1 MTWRMMEKP
10 RKETGRRNIRIATI
24 AWRGMKAGARFTV
37 SLFDWSCRAVW
48 VCVVFLGGFCFV
60 ARLLFPY
67 WTFIILDLSQ
77 ISSSGYKNCHY
88 RCDARSNGKKIA
100 FEEPPTATG
109 PGLERGWSELFD
121 WQVFVL
127 DRLWRQKKFCLIG
140 FIDCDYRHDERKD
153 WKKQSLSS
161 KRQLQGDEFPAT
173 FKIRISSRI
182 SDLGHR

>member
-1 MTWRMMEKP
+1 MGYNFSQLGPVTKAHKHLTATEPWQLHCGGMLILTIDPTSQVMTWRMMEKP

-88 RCDARSNGKKIA
+88 RCDARSNGKKNC
-100 FEEPPTATG
+100 
-109 PGLERGWSELFD
+109 
-121 WQVFVL
+121 
-127 DRLWRQKKFCLIG
+127 LWRTSYSYWTWFRERLKWTFRLTSLRARSTVTPKKNSV
-140 FIDCDYRHDERKD
+140 
-153 WKKQSLSS
+153 W
-161 KRQLQGDEFPAT
+161 
-173 FKIRISSRI
+173 
-182 SDLGHR
+182 